1 VKTYRI
7 VLPSDRKEIS
17 KFENLLVEIN
27 NEFGMAM
34 EKFINFQIASS
45 EAIVNAIVHG
55 NKQNPQKKVY
65 VEITIDE
72 HKLELKIKDE
82 GDGFDVSKLPDPTD
96 ESNLYKESGRGIFII
111 RSLVD
116 EFYIESNGKGTA
128 MSLLMKK

>member
-1 VKTYRI
+1 MKKHSL
-7 VLPSDRKEIS
+7 VLSSNKKEIS
-17 KFENLLVEIN
+17 TFENLLVEIN
-27 NEFGMAM
+27 NEFGLAT
-34 EKFINFQIASS
+34 EKFINFQIAAS
-45 EAIVNAIVHG
+45 EAVVNAIVHG
-55 NKQNPQKKVY
+55 NKQDPHKKVY
-65 VEITIDE
+65 IEVTTDE

-116 EFYIESNGKGTA
+116 EFYIESNAKGTA

>member
-1 VKTYRI
+1 MKTYSL

-27 NEFGMAM
+27 SEFGMAM

>member
-1 VKTYRI
+1 MKTYSL

-27 NEFGMAM
+27 SEFGMDM
-34 EKFINFQIASS
+34 EKFINFQIAAS

-55 NKQNPQKKVY
+55 NKQNPLKKVF
-65 VEITIDE
+65 VEVITDE
-72 HKLELKIKDE
+72 HKLEMRIKDE
-82 GDGFDVSKLPDPTD
+82 GEGFDVSKLPDPTD

>member
-1 VKTYRI
+1 MKTYRI

-34 EKFINFQIASS
+34 EKFINFQIAAS

-65 VEITIDE
+65 VEITTDE

-82 GDGFDVSKLPDPTD
+82 GDGFDVAKLPDPTD

>member
-1 VKTYRI
+1 MKTYSL
-7 VLPSDRKEIS
+7 VLSSDRKEIS

-27 NEFGMAM
+27 SEFGMAM

>member
-1 VKTYRI
+1 MKTYRI

>member
-1 VKTYRI
+1 MKTYSL

-34 EKFINFQIASS
+34 EKFINFQIAAS

-55 NKQNPQKKVY
+55 NKQNPQKKVF
-65 VEITIDE
+65 VEVITDE
-72 HKLELKIKDE
+72 HKLEMRIKDE
-82 GDGFDVSKLPDPTD
+82 GEGFDVSKLPDPTD
-96 ESNLYKESGRGIFII
+96 ETNLYKESGRGVFII

-116 EFYIESNGKGTA
+116 EFYIESDTAGTR
-128 MSLLMKK
+128 MVLLMLK

>member
-1 VKTYRI
+1 
-7 VLPSDRKEIS
+7 
-17 KFENLLVEIN
+17 
-27 NEFGMAM
+27 M

>member
-1 VKTYRI
+1 LKTYSL

-34 EKFINFQIASS
+34 EKFINFQIAAS

-55 NKQNPQKKVY
+55 NKQNPQKKVF
-65 VEITIDE
+65 VEVITDE
-72 HKLELKIKDE
+72 QKLEMKIRDE
-82 GDGFDVSKLPDPTD
+82 GEGFDVSKLPDPTD
-96 ESNLYKESGRGIFII
+96 ETNLYKESGRGVFII

-116 EFYIESNGKGTA
+116 EFYIESDAAGTR
-128 MSLLMKK
+128 MVLLMLK

>member
-1 VKTYRI
+1 MKTYSL

>member
-1 VKTYRI
+1 MKTYRI

-65 VEITIDE
+65 VEITTDE

>member
-1 VKTYRI
+1 MKTYSI

-34 EKFINFQIASS
+34 EKFINFQIAAS

-65 VEITIDE
+65 VEIAIDE